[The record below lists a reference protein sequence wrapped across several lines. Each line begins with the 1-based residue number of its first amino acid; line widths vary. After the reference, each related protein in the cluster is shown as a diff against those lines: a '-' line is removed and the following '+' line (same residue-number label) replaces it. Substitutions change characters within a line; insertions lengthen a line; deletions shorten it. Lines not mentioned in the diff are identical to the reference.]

1 MGRLIGAHAAL
12 TRELSARLVEQH
24 GLTLS
29 EFEVL
34 LLLAREPDRKLRRT
48 DLAQEVRL
56 SPSGVTRMLDRL
68 EASGL
73 VEKGSCATDARVTY
87 AVLTDAGQSK
97 LEECSPDHFAAV
109 ERLLGARF
117 DEEELVSLAEL
128 LGRVTSAEDDEACE
142 DAAGPGVS
150 DRREPARAE

>member
-1 MGRLIGAHAAL
+1 MGRLISAHAAL

-24 GLTLS
+24 GLTMS

-34 LLLAREPDRKLRRT
+34 FLLARAPERQLRRT

-73 VEKGSCATDARVTY
+73 VEKGSCASDARVTY
-87 AVLTDAGQSK
+87 AVLTDAGASK
-97 LEECSPDHFAAV
+97 LAECSPDHFAAV
-109 ERLLGARF
+109 ERLLGQRYDR
-117 DEEELVSLAEL
+117 DELASLAEL
-128 LGRVTSAEDDEACE
+128 LGRVSSPEDDEACE
-142 DAAGPGVS
+142 DAVGVS
-150 DRREPARAE
+150 DRGAAARAG

>member
-24 GLTLS
+24 GLTMG

-34 LLLAREPDRKLRRT
+34 LLLARAPEQQMRRT

-68 EASGL
+68 ETSGL
-73 VEKGSCATDARVTY
+73 VEKGACASDARVSY
-87 AVLTDAGQSK
+87 AVLTDAGASK
-97 LEECSPDHFAAV
+97 LEESSPDHFAAV
-109 ERLLGARF
+109 ERLLGGRYNQ
-117 DEEELVSLAEL
+117 DELASLAEL
-128 LGRVTSAEDDEACE
+128 LGRVSSPQDDEACE
-142 DAAGPGVS
+142 DAAGAASANVG
-150 DRREPARAE
+150 PAGH

>member
-1 MGRLIGAHAAL
+1 MGRLIGAHARL

-24 GLTLS
+24 GLTIS
-29 EFEVL
+29 ELEVL
-34 LLLAREPDRKLRRT
+34 LLLARAPEGRLRRT

-73 VEKGSCATDARVTY
+73 VSKASCATDARVTY
-87 AVLTDAGQSK
+87 AVLTDSGQAK

-109 ERLLGARF
+109 ERLLGSRF
-117 DEEELVSLAEL
+117 DEDELASLAEL

-142 DAAGPGVS
+142 DAAGVS
-150 DRREPARAE
+150 DRRPEPARAG